1 MNESKYVW
9 FKIAGIF
16 ACLYCFLVGINGMSS
31 AIKHMGAD
39 VAESIFTTTSDP
51 IIALFIGVVIFRF
64 LRNSISSLASIPPE
78 LDTDDVVEISQSFI
92 CNKCGTELT
101 INRQSVVA
109 NEPPKHCKDAMEPID

>member
-1 MNESKYVW
+1 MQLLHLGTLVHN
-9 FKIAGIF
+9 GIF
-16 ACLYCFLVGINGMSS
+16 NC
-31 AIKHMGAD
+31 
-39 VAESIFTTTSDP
+39 
-51 IIALFIGVVIFRF
+51 LFIGVVIFRF

-109 NEPPKHCKDAMEPID
+109 NEPPKHCKDPMEPLD

>member
-1 MNESKYVW
+1 MMEY
-9 FKIAGIF
+9 
-16 ACLYCFLVGINGMSS
+16 L
-31 AIKHMGAD
+31 
-39 VAESIFTTTSDP
+39 
-51 IIALFIGVVIFRF
+51 IALFIGVIIFRF

-109 NEPPKHCKDAMEPID
+109 NEPQSTVKTPWSH

>member
-1 MNESKYVW
+1 MR
-9 FKIAGIF
+9 G
-16 ACLYCFLVGINGMSS
+16 
-31 AIKHMGAD
+31 D
-39 VAESIFTTTSDP
+39 VAQLEEHLLCKQGVVGSSP
-51 IIALFIGVVIFRF
+51 IISTMDYLIALFIGVVVFRF

-109 NEPPKHCKDAMEPID
+109 NEPPKHCKEAMEPLN

>member
-1 MNESKYVW
+1 MEY
-9 FKIAGIF
+9 
-16 ACLYCFLVGINGMSS
+16 L
-31 AIKHMGAD
+31 
-39 VAESIFTTTSDP
+39 
-51 IIALFIGVVIFRF
+51 IALFIGVVIFRF

-109 NEPPKHCKDAMEPID
+109 NEPPTHCKDPMEPLD

>member
-1 MNESKYVW
+1 MLR
-9 FKIAGIF
+9 G
-16 ACLYCFLVGINGMSS
+16 
-31 AIKHMGAD
+31 D
-39 VAESIFTTTSDP
+39 VAQLEEHLLCKQGVVGSSP
-51 IIALFIGVVIFRF
+51 IISTMDYLIALFIGVVVFRF

-109 NEPPKHCKDAMEPID
+109 NEPPKHCKEAMEPLN

>member
-1 MNESKYVW
+1 MLR
-9 FKIAGIF
+9 G
-16 ACLYCFLVGINGMSS
+16 
-31 AIKHMGAD
+31 D
-39 VAESIFTTTSDP
+39 VAQLEEHLLCKQGVVGSSP
-51 IIALFIGVVIFRF
+51 IISTMDYLIALFIGVVVFRF

-109 NEPPKHCKDAMEPID
+109 NEPPKHCKEAMEPLD

>member
-1 MNESKYVW
+1 M
-9 FKIAGIF
+9 IRG
-16 ACLYCFLVGINGMSS
+16 
-31 AIKHMGAD
+31 D
-39 VAESIFTTTSDP
+39 VAQLEEHLLCKQGVVGSSP
-51 IIALFIGVVIFRF
+51 IISTMDYLIALFIGVVVFRF

-109 NEPPKHCKDAMEPID
+109 NEPPKHCKEAMEPLN